1 MIVANTTVL
10 VSTVEEPEDF
20 GKPPY
25 SLVVDAEVLHSFL
38 LASKRTA
45 EPENDEL
52 PFMVLNTAYPK
63 QIQMPNEHFK
73 MLMTWCLCKQRS
85 RHQLRTQTNKQADVD
100 SCLQVLCSPG
110 AVFFF
115 VKSTLP
121 LHDSSNKR
129 QENTQTHTEPRH

>member
-38 LASKRTA
+38 LARRTA

-63 QIQMPNEHFK
+63 QIQMPNEHVK
-73 MLMTWCLCKQRS
+73 MLMTWCLCVNKEAGTNSER
-85 RHQLRTQTNKQADVD
+85 RQTNKRTLIPACKFYV
-100 SCLQVLCSPG
+100 LPVLCFAS
-110 AVFFF
+110 
-115 VKSTLP
+115 
-121 LHDSSNKR
+121 
-129 QENTQTHTEPRH
+129 